1 MDQRRADITIGMP
14 RNGMLVIEPVIDSG
28 GNLSRCKPARLVLN
42 PVIDA
47 IRSRRTV
54 KKMDTE
60 KPPTRDQIDG
70 IIGAAMWA
78 PNHHMTEPWRFV
90 VISGQGRKRLGEALV
105 AASLSGPGEKPIP
118 ERVEIERGRPL
129 TAPVIV
135 VLISSPQVGEKIVPQ
150 EELVAAGAALQN
162 MLLATHSLGLA
173 SFVRTGLLAYSD
185 EVRRLFGM
193 DDREALVGM
202 IYLGYASGPVT
213 PGRRSPAEGKVT
225 WMDS

>member
-1 MDQRRADITIGMP
+1 
-14 RNGMLVIEPVIDSG
+14 
-28 GNLSRCKPARLVLN
+28 LN

-54 KKMDTE
+54 KKMDLE
-60 KPPTRDQIDG
+60 RSPTQDQLDE

-90 VISGQGRKRLGEALV
+90 VVSGQGRRRLGDALA
-105 AASLSGPGEKPIP
+105 AASLSVPGEKPVP
-118 ERVEIERGRPL
+118 ERVEIERSKPL
-129 TAPVIV
+129 AAPIIV

-162 MLLATHSLGLA
+162 MLLAAHSLGLG

-185 EVRRLFGM
+185 ELRRLFGM
-193 DDREALVGM
+193 NERESLVGM
-202 IYLGYASGPVT
+202 VYLGYVSGPAT
-213 PGRRSPAEGKVT
+213 PGRRSSAAGKVSR
-225 WMDS
+225 MDD